1 VGLRLPKGR
10 RVPAAFAL
18 LIVGTLAYDAE
29 HASFWQGAH
38 DTAPVAAVVLLV
50 LLGLLMLRLRVAW
63 WVFVIFSGVGLVTWV
78 AHKMGRRWPSR
89 RDRVR
94 PAHVVA
100 DASLRP
106 APRTA
111 CANPELSEP
120 ELGESAYA

>member
-78 AHKMGRRWPSR
+78 AHISLHEITTGWVVGGLLGLVEFGLLISPPMRRFVRLRGRLAATPS
-89 RDRVR
+89 
-94 PAHVVA
+94 
-100 DASLRP
+100 
-106 APRTA
+106 
-111 CANPELSEP
+111 
-120 ELGESAYA
+120 